1 MSEYHNG
8 SGKSTVSVVRS
19 DEDVRAAVR
28 RSVDLLGGIGRFVE
42 PGETVLIK
50 PNLIYPAPPPLTTDP
65 RVTDAVIELVQEAG
79 AGRIIVGEGGA
90 PVPKT
95 MDGFTV
101 LDAFRKTGTLDI
113 CERRGVEVVCLDDEG
128 YEVRTV
134 PDGVIY
140 RDVRLFHSI
149 VRADKLISVPV
160 MKTHYDTDVSLGIK
174 CWHGVIADADK
185 FWKYHR
191 DDINQKL
198 VDLIRALNPVLTLID
213 GITAMEGLGPLG
225 GDPLTMN
232 LITASADPLAVDATT
247 ARIMGFDPYEIDH
260 FRIAYQQ
267 GVGVMYRNEIE
278 VVGEPVE
285 RVRREFRKPDYHI
298 TGVYPNV
305 TVIEGAVCRAERC
318 RTRWALD
325 QLHKLGKLADHDW
338 LVIVGRDPY
347 LPPAPEEFDGKIVI
361 VGSAACYYARS
372 YRRLPKDKVIW
383 VEGEPPIP
391 VPDWVPSYA
400 NVHIH

>member
-1 MSEYHNG
+1 MS
-8 SGKSTVSVVRS
+8 STVSVVRNFG
-19 DEDVRAAVR
+19 DVRAAVR
-28 RSVDLLGGIGRFVE
+28 RSVELLGGIEQFVKS
-42 PGETVLIK
+42 GESVLIK

-65 RVTDAVIELVQEAG
+65 RVTDAVIELVKEAG
-79 AGRIIVGEGGA
+79 PSRIIVGEGGA

-95 MDGFTV
+95 LDGFTV
-101 LDAFRKTGTLDI
+101 MDAFRRTGTLEV
-113 CERRGVEVVCLDDEG
+113 CEKRGVEVVCLDDED

-134 PDGVIY
+134 PNGVIY
-140 RDVRLFHSI
+140 RDVRLFESI
-149 VRADKLISVPV
+149 VAVDKLISVPV
-160 MKTHYDTDVSLGIK
+160 VKTHYDTDVSLGIK

-198 VDLIRALNPVLTLID
+198 VDLVRALKPALTLID

-225 GDPLTMN
+225 GEPLDLN
-232 LITASADPLAVDATT
+232 LITASGDPLAVDATT
-247 ARIMGFDPYEIDH
+247 ARIMCFDPYEIDH
-260 FRIAYQQ
+260 LRIAYQQ
-267 GVGVMYRNEIE
+267 GVGVMYEDEID
-278 VVGEPVE
+278 VVGESVAD
-285 RVRREFRKPDYHI
+285 VRREFKKPDWHV

-305 TVIEGAVCRAERC
+305 IVIEGAVCRAERA

-325 QLHKLGKLADHDW
+325 QLHKLGKLQKHNW

-347 LPPAPEEFDGKIVI
+347 LPPDPEEFDGKIVI

-391 VPDWVPSYA
+391 VPEWVPSYA
-400 NVHIH
+400 NLHIH